1 MSMQCTIEICCDNCE
16 EVVDVFEFEM
26 YDGDSVGNFHVDGDM
41 VLQGD
46 GQWFCQD
53 CDESLEEED

>member
-1 MSMQCTIEICCDNCE
+1 
-16 EVVDVFEFEM
+16 M

-41 VLQGD
+41 VLQDD

-53 CDESLEEED
+53 CDESLEEEDN